1 MRNLQSLSVLLLMLA
16 IVLSCRMAET
26 LTGSPK
32 AGTVSS
38 LWPDVPA
45 FAGAQ
50 KADLEIPLGARLAM
64 QAFMQGKLS
73 FIAFTTDKSAD
84 EVKGFYSN
92 ERMKTVGWVPND
104 KGCIGDSQDEKSQG
118 AICLYGRKD
127 GTKDEG
133 LAIIVAENDKT
144 KKTEIFYVR
153 IDVTRPTP
161 SPSQRTEDMQ
171 TIGVAPQ
178 VA

>member
-1 MRNLQSLSVLLLMLA
+1 
-16 IVLSCRMAET
+16 MAET

-32 AGTVSS
+32 AGTVSN

-64 QAFMQGKLS
+64 QAMMQGKLS
-73 FIAFTTDKSAD
+73 FIAFTTDKTAD
-84 EVKGFYSN
+84 EVKAFYSN
-92 ERMKTVGWVPND
+92 ERMKAVGWTPND

-127 GTKDEG
+127 GGKDEA

-153 IDVTRPTP
+153 IDVSRPTP

-171 TIGVAPQ
+171 TIGMSPQ